1 MTGYLL
7 DTNVVSEL
15 TRTTPDPQVV
25 AFLNEQDDLWL
36 SSILI
41 HELEYGLQLL
51 PPGRRRDLLY
61 AMKSNIQSMYDGR
74 ILSLDSAAAE
84 WAAQLR
90 AQARRSGRVLDMGDA
105 LIAGIARANRLIL
118 ATRNIA
124 DFQAIDVEVVNPWT
138 AP

>member
-15 TRTTPDPQVV
+15 TRNTPDPQVV
-25 AFLNEQDDLWL
+25 AFLNEQEDLWL

-51 PPGRRRDLLY
+51 SPGRRRDLLY
-61 AMKSNIQSMYDGR
+61 AMKSNILSMYDGR
-74 ILSLDSAAAE
+74 ILSLDAPAAE

-90 AQARRSGRVLDMGDA
+90 AQARASGRVLDMGDA
-105 LIAGIARANRLIL
+105 LIAGTARANRLTL
-118 ATRNIA
+118 ATRNVA
-124 DFQAIDVEVVNPWT
+124 DFQAVDVEVVNPWT
-138 AP
+138 TP

>member
-7 DTNVVSEL
+7 DTNVISEL

-25 AFLNEQDDLWL
+25 TFLNEQDDLWL

-41 HELEYGLQLL
+41 YELEFGLQLL

-61 AMKSNIQSMYDGR
+61 AMKSNIESMYDGR
-74 ILSLDSAAAE
+74 ILSLDVTAAR

-105 LIAGIARANRLIL
+105 LIAGVARANRLIL

-124 DFQAIDVEVVNPWT
+124 DFQAIDVEVVNPWI
-138 AP
+138 PL

>member
-7 DTNVVSEL
+7 DTNVVWEL
-15 TRTTPDPQVV
+15 TRDAPNPRVV
-25 AFLNEQDDLWL
+25 AFLNEQEDLWL

-51 PPGRRRDLLY
+51 PPSRRRDLLY
-61 AMKSNIQSMYDGR
+61 AMKSAIVSTYDGR
-74 ILSLDSAAAE
+74 ILPLDAPAAE
-84 WAAQLR
+84 WAAQFR

-105 LIAGIARANRLIL
+105 LIAGIAKANVLVL
-118 ATRNIA
+118 ATRNIG
-124 DFQAIDVEVVNPWT
+124 DFQAVDVEVVNPWS

>member
-15 TRTTPDPQVV
+15 TRDTPDSRVV
-25 AFLNEQDDLWL
+25 AFLNGQDDLWL

-41 HELEYGLQLL
+41 HELEFGLQLL
-51 PPGRRRDLLY
+51 PPGRSRDLLY
-61 AMKSNIQSMYDGR
+61 AMKSTIVSTYDGR
-74 ILSLDSAAAE
+74 ILSLDVPAAE
-84 WAAQLR
+84 WASQLR
-90 AQARRSGRVLDMGDA
+90 AQARRSGHVLDMGDA

-118 ATRNIA
+118 ATRNIV

>member
-15 TRTTPDPQVV
+15 TRSTPDPQVV
-25 AFLNEQDDLWL
+25 AFLNEQEDLWL

-61 AMKSNIQSMYDGR
+61 AMKSNIESMYDSR
-74 ILSLDSAAAE
+74 ILSLDVPAAE

-90 AQARRSGRVLDMGDA
+90 TQARRSGRALDMGDA
-105 LIAGIARANRLIL
+105 LIAGIARANRLVL

>member
-7 DTNVVSEL
+7 DTNVISEL

-25 AFLNEQDDLWL
+25 AFLNEQEDLWL

-41 HELEYGLQLL
+41 HELEFGLQLL

-61 AMKSNIQSMYDGR
+61 AMKSNIESMYDGR
-74 ILSLDSAAAE
+74 ILSLDVTAAR

-105 LIAGIARANRLIL
+105 LIAGVARANRLIL
-118 ATRNIA
+118 ATRNIT
-124 DFQAIDVEVVNPWT
+124 DFQAIDVEVVNPWI
-138 AP
+138 PP

>member
-15 TRTTPDPQVV
+15 TRSTPDPQVV
-25 AFLNEQDDLWL
+25 AFLNEQEDLWL
-36 SSILI
+36 SSILM
-41 HELEYGLQLL
+41 HELEFGLQLL

-61 AMKSNIQSMYDGR
+61 AMKSSIESMYNGR
-74 ILSLDSAAAE
+74 ILSLDVPAAE

-105 LIAGIARANRLIL
+105 LIAGIARANRLVL

-138 AP
+138 AQ

>member
-90 AQARRSGRVLDMGDA
+90 AQARRAGRVLDMGDA

>member
-15 TRTTPDPQVV
+15 TREAPDPRVV
-25 AFLNEQDDLWL
+25 AFLNRQEDLWL

-61 AMKSNIQSMYDGR
+61 EMKTSIVSTYDGR
-74 ILSLDSAAAE
+74 ILPLDVPAAE
-84 WAAQLR
+84 WASQLR
-90 AQARRSGRVLDMGDA
+90 VQARRAGRVLDIGDA
-105 LIAGIARANRLIL
+105 LIAGIAKANVLVL
-118 ATRNIA
+118 ATRNIG
-124 DFQAIDVEVVNPWT
+124 DFQAVDVEVVNPWS